1 MPCLHGFHCGTAGWC
16 RSSPRCRSSPVACV
30 LRWVDLLKTQSRL
43 NPAMCAEMPLPLVS
57 FNVKGAVFCKVT
69 TDGMT

>member
-1 MPCLHGFHCGTAGWC
+1 M
-16 RSSPRCRSSPVACV
+16 